1 MEIIKIENLSKSYS
15 SLKRK
20 NNVLALDN
28 VSLSVERGKIFGLL
42 GQNGAG
48 KTTLVKI
55 LLGLTHPTEGRF
67 SLFGDSTNNYKNKK
81 RIGYLPENHRFP
93 NFLTAYQ
100 VLYYLGLLSELN
112 YDGLKRKIYESLELV
127 GLKGVEKKK
136 VKTFSK
142 GMMQR
147 LGIAQAIIHNPDLIF
162 LDEPTDGIDPI
173 GRKEIRDIL
182 VRLKNENKTIFL
194 NSHILSEVE
203 LITDNV
209 AILHQGKLIKQ
220 GSISD
225 LTAIENEY
233 RITTDSELDTF
244 LSKSDF
250 VNFQLKKLNGFTYV
264 LSGTDEDGLN
274 KFVDL
279 LRLNGITIKELIKQ
293 KLSLEEIFISLI
305 KDLDKVK

>member
-112 YDGLKRKIYESLELV
+112 YDGLKRKIFEALELV

>member
-1 MEIIKIENLSKSYS
+1 MEIIKIENLSKDYS

-20 NNVLALDN
+20 NNLLALDN

-67 SLFGDSTNNYKNKK
+67 SLFGDLTNNYKNKK

-100 VLYYLGLLSELN
+100 VLYYLALLSELD
-112 YDGLKRKIYESLELV
+112 YRGLKTKIYESLELV
-127 GLKGVEKKK
+127 GLKGIEKKK

-147 LGIAQAIIHNPDLIF
+147 LGIAQSIIHNPDLIF

-182 VRLKNENKTIFL
+182 VRLKNENKTVFL

-209 AILHQGKLIKQ
+209 AILHKGKLIKQ
-220 GSISD
+220 GSITE

-233 RITTDSELDTF
+233 KITTDAELDGF
-244 LSKSDF
+244 LYQGDFSKF
-250 VNFQLKKLNGFTYV
+250 NLKKLSGFTYV
-264 LSGTDEDGLN
+264 LTGSDESGLN
-274 KFVDL
+274 NLIDL
-279 LRLNGITIKELIKQ
+279 FRLKGITIKELIKQ

-305 KDLDKVK
+305 KDLDKGN